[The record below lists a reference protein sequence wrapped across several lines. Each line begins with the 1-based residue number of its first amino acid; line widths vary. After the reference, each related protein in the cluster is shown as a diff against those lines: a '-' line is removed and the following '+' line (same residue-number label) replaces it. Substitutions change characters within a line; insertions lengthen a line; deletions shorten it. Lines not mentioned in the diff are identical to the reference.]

1 MTCVS
6 VLGFFKIE
14 AAKNGLINR
23 RITNKIYLTCFE
35 SLIYIVKKEKKII
48 KMSKN
53 NGKNIFKFFECFGHL
68 NGGVMISYFFHFVLL
83 FLTDISTHLACA

>member
-35 SLIYIVKKEKKII
+35 SLIYIVKKEKKNQNVE
-48 KMSKN
+48 KQRQKY
-53 NGKNIFKFFECFGHL
+53 L
-68 NGGVMISYFFHFVLL
+68 
-83 FLTDISTHLACA
+83 

>member
-14 AAKNGLINR
+14 AAKNGIINR

-35 SLIYIVKKEKKII
+35 SLIYIVKKEKK
-48 KMSKN
+48 KSKCR
-53 NGKNIFKFFECFGHL
+53 KTTAK
-68 NGGVMISYFFHFVLL
+68 ISLS
-83 FLTDISTHLACA
+83 FLRALDI

>member
-6 VLGFFKIE
+6 VLGSFKSE

-35 SLIYIVKKEKKII
+35 SLIYIVKKEKEKSKCRKTTEKIYL
-48 KMSKN
+48 S
-53 NGKNIFKFFECFGHL
+53 
-68 NGGVMISYFFHFVLL
+68 
-83 FLTDISTHLACA
+83 FLSALDI

>member
-6 VLGFFKIE
+6 VLGSLKSE

-35 SLIYIVKKEKKII
+35 SPIYIVKKEKKNQNVEKQRKKYI
-48 KMSKN
+48 
-53 NGKNIFKFFECFGHL
+53 
-68 NGGVMISYFFHFVLL
+68 
-83 FLTDISTHLACA
+83 